1 MICKIAAIRHL
12 EFLKF
17 RVCVMRPL
25 MPCYSPSLCKNS
37 LKSENLLLSYG
48 QKNDCLKWR
57 LSAIL
62 NFRGAIMGSL
72 KMPCRTSYW
81 SSIETIILDCF
92 VYEKIAFLSR
102 RSPGMG
108 SRTARS
114 RPRPRPVS
122 SRPRPRPVIMIVEK
136 IKKMTFFIKIQL
148 LNWQQNVYQSTSCPQ
163 NWASVFTSHTNKLQ
177 SQVTITFEKHQLAEE
192 CFSQPSPVQA
202 ND

>member
-1 MICKIAAIRHL
+1 MNLKNNIWSRDCHQVPNLLLCTNFLKSKLDNYSWRYGDLMICKIAAIRHL

-136 IKKMTFFIKIQL
+136 IKKK
-148 LNWQQNVYQSTSCPQ
+148 
-163 NWASVFTSHTNKLQ
+163 
-177 SQVTITFEKHQLAEE
+177 
-192 CFSQPSPVQA
+192 
-202 ND
+202 